1 MSNNDIDVFAAT
13 KLHDEKNLAIIQDAF
28 DDGRIDNATREY
40 LVNLY
45 TDSMDWFREVF
56 LYIGKCFGAPKAA
69 VHAYDYA
76 SDTAINT
83 PITISDINPME
94 PYLVN
99 HRLDEDPM
107 RNQFFVSTCGHQID
121 LAVITTIMLTK
132 LPRLHMM

>member
-13 KLHDEKNLAIIQDAF
+13 KLHDKKNLAIIQDAF

-107 RNQFFVSTCGHQID
+107 RNQFFVSPRGHQID
-121 LAVITTIMLTK
+121 LAVSSIV
-132 LPRLHMM
+132 